1 MAYSMAHCAQLFG
14 CAQCFFAKGVIMQRR
29 TVFGL
34 VATSL
39 LMGCGVA
46 PTNVLD
52 GPAVLF
58 VYANG

>member
-1 MAYSMAHCAQLFG
+1 
-14 CAQCFFAKGVIMQRR
+14 MQRR

-46 PTNVLD
+46 PTKVLD

-58 VYANG
+58 VYTNG